1 MNNSALSS
9 PNDYIH
15 GAASDTN
22 IIKKSFSSMKL
33 RTFYLPNYQNSTLA
47 ESDFDDLVVIDLVMF
62 VRKFFKMDQNSS
74 VQQR

>member
-9 PNDYIH
+9 NDYIH
-15 GAASDTN
+15 GAANDTN
-22 IIKKSFSSMKL
+22 IIKKSFPPMKF

-47 ESDFDDLVVIDLVMF
+47 ESNFDDLVVVDLVMF